1 MHSSILS
8 SSPREGDKLAIIR
21 KVVNLTFSPRKKSE
35 SFIVNIFT
43 FSEL

>member
-1 MHSSILS
+1 MKCIPHPFLC
-8 SSPREGDKLAIIR
+8 DNFAIIR
-21 KVVNLTFSPRKKSE
+21 KVVNLTFLPRKKSE